1 MKLVPKQWDQY
12 NPVVLL
18 IGALFLVVG
27 GYPLLMMGGSAPLV
41 WLPRGIFGAFFMMG
55 AVVLM
60 RQIQLWRRRSSRLR
74 LRLAPPSASG
84 WAMTRHPRKGA
95 VERRKLPQGN
105 R

>member
-41 WLPRGIFGAFFMMG
+41 WLPRGIFAAFFAMG
-55 AVVLM
+55 AVVLI
-60 RQIQLWRRRSSRLR
+60 RQIQLRRRR
-74 LRLAPPSASG
+74 
-84 WAMTRHPRKGA
+84 
-95 VERRKLPQGN
+95 
-105 R
+105 